1 MVNIRVRAQA
11 VILNDENKILLVKHV
26 KNGKEYFVL
35 PGGGVEFGEAAEE
48 SLLREL
54 KEELDITKVKSV
66 KFLKIRDFIP
76 DDKSRHIIDLYFYVR
91 ADLSD
96 VRLAED
102 DGIIKGF
109 GFFSVSELQ
118 NIVVYPSKGFIVD
131 IISESVGK
139 IS

>member
-11 VILNDENKILLVKHV
+11 VILNDENKVLLVKHV
-26 KNGKEYFVL
+26 KNGKDYFVL
-35 PGGGVEFGEAAEE
+35 PGGGVEFGETAEE

-91 ADLSD
+91 ADLSG